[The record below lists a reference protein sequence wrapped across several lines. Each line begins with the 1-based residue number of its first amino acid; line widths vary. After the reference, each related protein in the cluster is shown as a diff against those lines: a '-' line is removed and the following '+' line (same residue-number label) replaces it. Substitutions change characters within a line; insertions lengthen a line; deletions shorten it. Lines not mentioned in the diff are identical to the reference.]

1 MCWSQAAAPPL
12 VGGPYPAQVLK
23 VKLLAVT
30 STAGPLGAPCPLP
43 NLGAHHQSPGGSLW
57 ASSGWANMPYLESG
71 SNYNNS
77 TRFLR
82 APHMP
87 NPKPGAQSHPPSLPA
102 GWASQSPGHRREN
115 KGILREEVWPAQSH
129 RAGGRQSWANYTRYP
144 GGPEN
149 GGVWRWELLVCWEVR
164 KGGRLCWGCSWQ
176 HPKNHPAL
184 PPTAGP
190 LHSPAPLVTL
200 SLSPLSISQAVWTL
214 GAPPCLSP
222 LEGQGVGSPRRGA
235 HELHKLWRGDFPGDT
250 LSPLSRRTQ
259 TSQGVFP
266 CQAPTVRPLREILDH

>member
-12 VGGPYPAQVLK
+12 VGGPYAAQVLK

-43 NLGAHHQSPGGSLW
+43 NLGARHQSPGGSLW
-57 ASSGWANMPYLESG
+57 ASSGWANVPYLESG
-71 SNYNNS
+71 SNCNNS
-77 TRFLR
+77 ARFLR

-87 NPKPGAQSHPPSLPA
+87 NPKPGAQSHPRSLAA

-129 RAGGRQSWANYTRYP
+129 RAGGRQSWANYTRHS

-149 GGVWRWELLVCWEVR
+149 GGAWRWELLVCWEVQ

-184 PPTAGP
+184 PPLPTRPTPLPGTFSHPEPLASLHLPGCLDSGCASLPLPTGGAGCGLP
-190 LHSPAPLVTL
+190 KA
-200 SLSPLSISQAVWTL
+200 
-214 GAPPCLSP
+214 GR
-222 LEGQGVGSPRRGA
+222 PRA
-235 HELHKLWRGDFPGDT
+235 T
-250 LSPLSRRTQ
+250 
-259 TSQGVFP
+259 
-266 CQAPTVRPLREILDH
+266 